1 MTVLDFVGNR
11 PSIRPGLALVPL
23 SDSLWRITRTTGEV
37 LGYIEAFPEDGDRRF
52 RAKRLLASLV
62 ATNPTA
68 QHRAARS
75 GWTVFGSEVIW
86 WLWCHPGAALATFC
100 QRPARRDKGDTVR
113 RYRASHA
120 VVE

>member
-11 PSIRPGLALVPL
+11 PSVRPGLALVQL

-37 LGYIEAFPEDGDRRF
+37 LGYIEAFSEAGDRRF

-68 QHRAARS
+68 QHRAALPL
-75 GWTVFGSEVIW
+75 GEFWNM
-86 WLWCHPGAALATFC
+86 
-100 QRPARRDKGDTVR
+100 QD
-113 RYRASHA
+113 A
-120 VVE
+120 VDCFRL